1 MPLTDTQ
8 IRSLK
13 PKDKP
18 YKVSDFQ
25 GLYVTVAP
33 SGSRLW
39 HMKYRIDGREKRLS
53 FGAYPAISLAQ
64 ARKLRDEARA
74 RLAAGED
81 PGEVKK
87 EEKRQKLLVQETT
100 FAKLAEA

>member
-1 MPLTDTQ
+1 MTSRKPKFIRVLAMLVVRCCSVPSDRMPPVWGHLRGFASDAEKRCPQMPLTDTQ

-53 FGAYPAISLAQ
+53 FGA
-64 ARKLRDEARA
+64 
-74 RLAAGED
+74 
-81 PGEVKK
+81 
-87 EEKRQKLLVQETT
+87 
-100 FAKLAEA
+100 